1 MEALHQGASAA
12 LVLVGLA
19 ALLFGIAT
27 LLRAT
32 GQSRVQ
38 QQELAYERELHEH
51 AAQHRRER
59 AERDQ
64 RWIDLAYA
72 LVPTATAAVGHWLG
86 SRSVPHGL
94 GLPAP
99 MPPCAGCIPRPTRPP
114 TPPLLDEDDAH
125 VELDLESLL
134 EALSHSDLGEWI
146 SSTMR
151 AARANRAAA
160 DDDATTFV
168 NVPIVVPPTS
178 ERPS

>member
-27 LLRAT
+27 LWRAA
-32 GQSRVQ
+32 GQLRVQ
-38 QQELAYERELHEH
+38 QQELAYERDLHEH
-51 AAQHRRER
+51 AAQQRRER
-59 AERDQ
+59 ADRD
-64 RWIDLAYA
+64 RRRLDLVYA
-72 LVPTATAAVGHWLG
+72 LVPAATAALGHWLG

-114 TPPLLDEDDAH
+114 TPPLFDEDDAH

-134 EALSHSDLGEWI
+134 EALSNSELGAWI

-151 AARANRAAA
+151 AAKANRAAD

-168 NVPIVVPPTS
+168 NVPIVPPTS